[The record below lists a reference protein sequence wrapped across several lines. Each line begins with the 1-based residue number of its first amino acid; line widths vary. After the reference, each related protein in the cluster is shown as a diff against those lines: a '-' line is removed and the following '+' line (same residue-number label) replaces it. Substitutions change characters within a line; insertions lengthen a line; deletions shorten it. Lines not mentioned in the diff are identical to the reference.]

1 VPAFAVVLAGVNATD
16 ALVMSQVVLSIA
28 LPVPMLALLWLTAQ
42 RSVMGDF
49 VSGMK
54 VRIAAGGGALVVL
67 CLNFVLLAQA
77 FGVPIPFLQA

>member
-1 VPAFAVVLAGVNATD
+1 MVRPDDLKEYFDNARRWEQD
-16 ALVMSQVVLSIA
+16 
-28 LPVPMLALLWLTAQ
+28 LLLTAQ

-49 VSGMK
+49 VSSLK

-77 FGVPIPFLQA
+77 FGLPIPFLQA